1 MPLSLVATRGS
12 PIGLRHPQKIH
23 MKYIKYC
30 AATVLALLA
39 ADAAFAQTTI
49 RVTGS
54 TAFRSA
60 TITSIKNILTVSDS
74 AFTGSTET
82 SAQYGTYI
90 GTFSG
95 QPVVVQ
101 CSWTGSVEGVRDVS
115 ESLNQNFIKASFVT
129 ATAAV
134 SGTSTTTTNTA
145 IYEQAIPEISM
156 ADNTQSA
163 TIYTANTLTEFP
175 VGVIPFVWVKGRV
188 GASHPDKAAY
198 DSINNITNQMA
209 RALLAGGAPVSL
221 LSGIA
226 DVAPFTKVYAMGRNP
241 LSGTRLVTFAECGY
255 GASSDAVQYQ
265 PVVSG
270 SNITGVDFMAED
282 TVNGFAAGN
291 NGYTSGGTLATD
303 LSKSVSDVDGS
314 GNAADGTPFALMGY
328 VGVGDAANLLKAIN
342 TTLATDTSYVMAY
355 NGASLGV
362 TYTAATQTTTWDF
375 TAIKEGKYSLWSF
388 AYLAYR
394 PDLSGLALT
403 FATSLKDNI
412 ILNVPAASGVKLADM
427 KVTREFEGSPI
438 AQ

>member
-1 MPLSLVATRGS
+1 
-12 PIGLRHPQKIH
+12 
-23 MKYIKYC
+23 MKHLKSC
-30 AATVLALLA
+30 AAAVLALLA
-39 ADAAFAQTTI
+39 ADAAIAQTTI

-60 TITSIKNILTVSDS
+60 TITSIKNIITVSDS
-74 AFTGSTET
+74 AFTGSTES
-82 SAQYGTYI
+82 SAQYATYI

-95 QPVVVQ
+95 QPVVIQ
-101 CSWTGSVEGVRDVS
+101 TSWTGSVEGVRDVS
-115 ESLNQNFIKASFVT
+115 ESLNQNFIKASYVTGT
-129 ATAAV
+129 ATV

-156 ADNTQSA
+156 ADNTQGA
-163 TIYTANTLTEFP
+163 TIFTANTLTEFP
-175 VGVIPFVWVKGRV
+175 VGVIPFVWVKGKV
-188 GASHPDKAAY
+188 GASHPAKTAY
-198 DSINNITNQMA
+198 DSVNNITNQMA
-209 RALLAGGAPVSL
+209 KALLAGGAPISL
-221 LSGIA
+221 LSGTA
-226 DVAPFTKVYAMGRNP
+226 DVSGTKVYAMGRNP

-255 GASSDAVQYQ
+255 GASSDATQFQ
-265 PVVSG
+265 PIISG
-270 SNITGVDFMAED
+270 SNITGVDLTAED
-282 TVNGFAAGN
+282 TVNGFAVGN

-303 LSKSVSDVDGS
+303 LSKTVSDTDGT
-314 GNAADGTPFALMGY
+314 GNAYDGVPFALMGY

-342 TTLATDTSYVMAY
+342 TNLSTDTSYVMAY

-362 TYTAATQTTTWDF
+362 AYNSTTQATTWDF

-412 ILNVPAASGVKLADM
+412 ILNVPATSGVKLADM
-427 KVTREFEGSPI
+427 KVTRLSEGSTI

>member
-1 MPLSLVATRGS
+1 
-12 PIGLRHPQKIH
+12 

-30 AATVLALLA
+30 AASVLALLA

-74 AFTGSTET
+74 AFTGGTET

-95 QPVVVQ
+95 QPVVIQ

-134 SGTSTTTTNTA
+134 SNTSATTTNTA

-156 ADNTQSA
+156 ADNTQAA
-163 TIYTANTLTEFP
+163 TIYTTNTLTEFP

-188 GASHPDKAAY
+188 GASHPAKAAY
-198 DSINNITNQMA
+198 DSVSNVTNQMA
-209 RALLAGGAPVSL
+209 KALLAGGAPISL
-221 LSGIA
+221 LTGSA
-226 DVAPFTKVYAMGRNP
+226 DVSNTKVYAMGRNP

-255 GASSDAVQYQ
+255 GSSSDAIQFQ
-265 PVVSG
+265 PVIVG
-270 SNITGVDFMAED
+270 SNITGVNYMAD
-282 TVNGFAAGN
+282 DAVNGFFNGN

-303 LSKSVSDVDGS
+303 LSKTVSDVNGS
-314 GNAADGTPFALMGY
+314 GNVADATPFALMGY
-328 VGVGDAANLLKAIN
+328 VGVGDAGNLLKAIN
-342 TTLATDTSYVMAY
+342 TTTGTDTSYVMAY

-375 TAIKEGKYSLWSF
+375 TAIKEGKYSFWSF
-388 AYLAYR
+388 AHLAYR
-394 PDLSGLALT
+394 PDLNGLALI
-403 FATSLKDNI
+403 FADTLKDNI
-412 ILNVPAASGVKLADM
+412 IANVPAASGVKLSEM
-427 KVTREFEGSPI
+427 KVTRQFEGGTVT
-438 AQ
+438 Q

>member
-1 MPLSLVATRGS
+1 
-12 PIGLRHPQKIH
+12 
-23 MKYIKYC
+23 MKHLKSC
-30 AATVLALLA
+30 AAAVLALLA
-39 ADAAFAQTTI
+39 ADAAIAQTTI
-49 RVTGS
+49 RITGS

-60 TITSIKNILTVSDS
+60 TINSIKNILTVTDS
-74 AFTGSTET
+74 AFTGGTET
-82 SAQYGTYI
+82 SAQYATYI

-95 QPVVVQ
+95 QPVVIQ
-101 CSWTGSVEGVRDVS
+101 TSWTGSVEGVRDVS

-129 ATAAV
+129 ATTAV

-156 ADNTQSA
+156 ADNTQGA

-188 GASHPDKAAY
+188 GASHPALAAY
-198 DSINNITNQMA
+198 SSVNNITNQMA
-209 RALLAGGAPVSL
+209 KALLSGGAPISL

-226 DVAPFTKVYAMGRNP
+226 DVSGTKVYAMGRNP

-255 GASSDAVQYQ
+255 GASSDATQFQ
-265 PVVSG
+265 PIILG
-270 SNITGVDFMAED
+270 SNITGVNLTAED
-282 TVNGFAAGN
+282 TDNGFAVGN
-291 NGYTSGGTLATD
+291 NGYSSGGTLATD
-303 LSKSVSDVDGS
+303 LSKTVSDINGT
-314 GNAADGTPFALMGY
+314 GNAYDGVPFALMGY

-342 TTLATDTSYVMAY
+342 TTLTTDTSYVMAY

-362 TYTAATQTTTWDF
+362 TYSTANGGTTTWDF

-427 KVTREFEGSPI
+427 KVTRLSEGSTI

>member
-1 MPLSLVATRGS
+1 
-12 PIGLRHPQKIH
+12 
-23 MKYIKYC
+23 MKHVKSC
-30 AATVLALLA
+30 AAAVLALLA

-49 RVTGS
+49 RLTGS

-115 ESLNQNFIKASFVT
+115 ENLNQNFIKASFVT

-163 TIYTANTLTEFP
+163 TIFTANTLTEFP

-188 GASHPDKAAY
+188 GASHPALAAY
-198 DSINNITNQMA
+198 SSVNNVTSQMA
-209 RALLAGGAPVSL
+209 KALLAGGAPISL
-221 LSGIA
+221 LSGTA
-226 DVAPFTKVYAMGRNP
+226 DATSTKVYAMGRNP

-255 GASSDAVQYQ
+255 GASSDATQFQ
-265 PVVSG
+265 PIISG
-270 SNITGVDFMAED
+270 SNITGVDLTAED
-282 TVNGFAAGN
+282 LVNGFAVGN

-303 LSKSVSDVDGS
+303 LSKTVSDTDGI
-314 GNAADGTPFALMGY
+314 GNAYDGVPFALMGY

-342 TTLATDTSYVMAY
+342 TTLTTDTSYVMAY

-362 TYTAATQTTTWDF
+362 TYTAASQTTTWDF

-388 AYLAYR
+388 AHLAYR

-427 KVTREFEGSPI
+427 KVTRLSEGSTI